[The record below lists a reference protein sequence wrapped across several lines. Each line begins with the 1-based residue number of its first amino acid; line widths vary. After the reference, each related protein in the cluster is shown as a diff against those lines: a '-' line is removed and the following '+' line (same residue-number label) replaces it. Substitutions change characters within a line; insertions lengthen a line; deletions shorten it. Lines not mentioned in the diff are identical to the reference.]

1 MSNSEIITEIPE
13 GGKKAVGKISKA
25 YMDYKAKGW
34 AKNKLNGQRVLK
46 KYQNVQQA
54 TMIMPPTVQND
65 APANQMYKQEG
76 LTYRPKEGGLMT
88 NVLRVRD
95 VILQEIKDKQSQ
107 AETIARETIGNR
119 LLAHNYKKDFL
130 QELKLKKEIQT
141 TAGEKKTVREILEQ
155 ALTGMRDKLNAKR
168 ILEQNKLIKKIE
180 NEKALSSIS
189 TEDLKINKRKNIY
202 ASVVQDATNSA
213 LSRLVELDGKQYIAN
228 HLAIEA
234 QNILPTLKKI
244 R

>member
-13 GGKKAVGKISKA
+13 EGKKAVGKISKA
-25 YMDYKAKGW
+25 SMDYKAKGW